1 MMALFDFFFL
11 WQYVNKMQTNISLG
25 GKQEIITYDLH
36 KFVWQHAIDALLI
49 FINHEH
55 KLIS

>member
-1 MMALFDFFFL
+1 
-11 WQYVNKMQTNISLG
+11 MQTNISLG

-55 KLIS
+55 ELVS